1 VLDRIRYPIVELR
14 QYTLRP
20 GQRDA
25 LIRLFDREFV
35 ESQEAEGMTVV
46 GQFRDLQQPDRFVWI
61 RGFDDMP
68 GRARALRGFYSSTAW
83 KAHSAEAN
91 ATMLDTDDVL
101 LLRPATAHSGFPAP
115 NQLRP
120 PVGHTAAG
128 SSRSAGSDGSAGQS
142 RILVTLYFGDRPFSP
157 SFAGFFDHHVRPV
170 LTETGAVP
178 LACLQTEYSE
188 NTFPALP
195 VRTGE
200 HVFAWLARFDRPA
213 DLSRHLRLLG
223 ESGPWRDSVLP
234 ALSAMLTRAPQQLQL
249 APTDRSWLR

>member
-1 VLDRIRYPIVELR
+1 VLDRIRYPVVELR

-20 GQRDA
+20 GQRDV
-25 LIRLFDREFV
+25 LISLFDRELV

-46 GQFRDLQQPDRFVWI
+46 GQFRDLEQPDRFVWI
-61 RGFDDMP
+61 RGFDDMQ
-68 GRARALRGFYSSTAW
+68 ARAQALRAFYSGPAW
-83 KAHSAEAN
+83 KAHSAAAN

-115 NQLRP
+115 DQTRP
-120 PVGHTAAG
+120 PVGHIAASG
-128 SSRSAGSDGSAGQS
+128 ARS
-142 RILVTLYFGDRPFSP
+142 RIVVTLYFGDRPFSP

-170 LTETGAVP
+170 LTETGAML

-200 HVFAWLARFDRPA
+200 HVFAWLARFDGQD

-223 ESGPWRDSVLP
+223 ESGHWQDSVLP

-249 APTDRSWLR
+249 APTDRSTLR

>member
-1 VLDRIRYPIVELR
+1 VPDRIRYPIVELR

-25 LIRLFDREFV
+25 LISLFDRELV

-46 GQFRDLQQPDRFVWI
+46 GQFRDLEQPDRFVWI

-68 GRARALRGFYSSTAW
+68 ARERALRGFYSGPAW
-83 KAHSAEAN
+83 KANRAAAN

-101 LLRPATAHSGFPAP
+101 LLRPATAQSGFPALDQP
-115 NQLRP
+115 RP
-120 PVGHTAAG
+120 PAGHAAAG
-128 SSRSAGSDGSAGQS
+128 RS
-142 RILVTLYFGDRPFSP
+142 RILITLYFGDRPFSP
-157 SFAGFFDHHVRPV
+157 SFAEFFDHHVRPV
-170 LTETGAVP
+170 LTETGAMP

-200 HVFAWLARFDRPA
+200 HVFAWLARFDGPA
-213 DLSRHLRLLG
+213 ELSRHLRQLG
-223 ESGPWRDSVLP
+223 ESGRWQDSVLP
-234 ALSAMLTRAPQQLQL
+234 ALSAMLTRAPQQLTL
-249 APTDRSWLR
+249 APTGRSALR